1 MGKDL
6 SRQRAQKRQ
15 ERERQ
20 AGLDPDDEAARWLA
34 SNDPPPPPQ
43 APKAATKSKTLH
55 RWRQR
60 RLREGK

>member
-1 MGKDL
+1 MRKNL
-6 SRQRAQKRQ
+6 SRKGAQTRA

-20 AGLDPDDEAARWLA
+20 TGLDPDDEAARWLA
-34 SNDPPPPPQ
+34 SNDPPPPPR
-43 APKAATKSKTLH
+43 APKSATKSKTLH